1 MNPAIS
7 QTSISSV
14 DAQRRRRLPE
24 DEAKLLAQVLAVHGE
39 IVQAGLDPH
48 KIVDVVTRR
57 AQELT
62 HSAGAV
68 VEILDGKHLVYWS
81 ASGVLTSQLGLHVNI
96 DNSLSGLCAKT
107 GQILRCDDSEID
119 FRVNREKCRR
129 VGLRSMLVV
138 PLAYADTTIGV
149 LKVVS
154 PYVRAYSPADERTLS
169 LLNNLIGAMLGHA
182 AHNVAMEAAV
192 NSKAEVDRLVSADRL
207 DAAARIR
214 TIIDDE
220 KFELAIQPIVRI
232 DDEQAVGFEALAR
245 FPQSPEGASKSWFDA
260 AWQEGLGLELE
271 LAILGKALLKLSRLP
286 EDMYL
291 AVNVSPET
299 AQLPAVEWLCRRYS
313 PHRIVLEITEHA
325 SIEDYAALAERVKIL
340 KRLGVRIAIDD
351 AGAGFASLRHV
362 LRLEP
367 DLIKL
372 DGSITHDID
381 RQSRQQNLA
390 AALIT
395 FARGTS
401 ASIIAE
407 GIETRPEFVTLKHL
421 GIPYGQGYYLGRPA
435 LQ

>member
-1 MNPAIS
+1 
-7 QTSISSV
+7 
-14 DAQRRRRLPE
+14 
-24 DEAKLLAQVLAVHGE
+24 
-39 IVQAGLDPH
+39 
-48 KIVDVVTRR
+48 
-57 AQELT
+57 
-62 HSAGAV
+62 
-68 VEILDGKHLVYWS
+68 
-81 ASGVLTSQLGLHVNI
+81 
-96 DNSLSGLCAKT
+96 
-107 GQILRCDDSEID
+107 
-119 FRVNREKCRR
+119 
-129 VGLRSMLVV
+129 MLVV

-372 DGSITHDID
+372 DGSITHEID

-390 AALIT
+390 SALIT